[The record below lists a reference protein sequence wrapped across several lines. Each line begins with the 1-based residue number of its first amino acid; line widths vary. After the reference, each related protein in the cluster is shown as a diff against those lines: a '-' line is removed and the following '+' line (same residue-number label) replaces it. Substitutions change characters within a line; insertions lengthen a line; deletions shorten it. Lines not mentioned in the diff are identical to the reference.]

1 MSRGFFVVR
10 LRKHPRLLVS
20 KPVSLNLHLA
30 PSELSEVRLM
40 KMHNALIPGLTYW
53 NSYKVGGV
61 EIRRWVQWL
70 CQLLWLVCALPIL
83 AVAAAGNEKRLRFC
97 FVVLWRWPLHP
108 RLSMSDGLNHF
119 LLPLVVG
126 WGWLVLMLFV
136 VRQWGSS
143 VTSSVPIRSN

>member
-1 MSRGFFVVR
+1 
-10 LRKHPRLLVS
+10 
-20 KPVSLNLHLA
+20 
-30 PSELSEVRLM
+30 M

-97 FVVLWRWPLHP
+97 FVVL
-108 RLSMSDGLNHF
+108 
-119 LLPLVVG
+119 
-126 WGWLVLMLFV
+126 
-136 VRQWGSS
+136 
-143 VTSSVPIRSN
+143 